1 MEADKPDA
9 GQTEINRPR
18 RRSRI
23 RRMIILTLVALI
35 GPVVVAGAGLYMYAK
50 GGRFV
55 STENA
60 YVKTEKI
67 AVSSDISGRVIVV
80 GTKENDVVQ
89 VGDLL
94 FMIDD
99 EPHRLA
105 LAQAEARI
113 ATVAQDLIALRALYR
128 QKAADRQQA
137 KGDVDFYQS
146 QFERQKKLGTK
157 GIVSQSSLDEYRN
170 NLRAA
175 KDRIASINQDIAQ
188 VLANLG
194 GSLKAGPEAHPKYR
208 EAVAIRDQVALDLKR
223 TEIRAPRPGVVSNF
237 ELQVGE
243 YIEEGKPIFSI
254 VGNEDVWIQAN
265 FKETDLTYVEVGQ
278 QATVQFDAYPDVEG
292 KARVTG
298 IAPATG
304 AEFALLPPQNAS
316 GNWVKVVQ
324 RLPVRL
330 RIKNLDGLPALR
342 AGMSVEVEIDTRHK
356 RVLPGIMGTAFAWV
370 KDPR

>member
-1 MEADKPDA
+1 VEAEKS
-9 GQTEINRPR
+9 EVSRPR
-18 RRSRI
+18 RRSPL
-23 RRMIILTLVALI
+23 RRTIIIGLVALI
-35 GPVVVAGAGLYMYAK
+35 GPLAVGGVGLYLYAK

-67 AVSSDISGRVIVV
+67 AVSADISGRVIVV
-80 GTKENDVVQ
+80 GTKENETVQ
-89 VGDLL
+89 IGDLL
-94 FMIDD
+94 FMLDD

-105 LAQAEARI
+105 LAQAEAHI
-113 ATVAQDLIALRALYR
+113 ATIAQDLTALRALYR
-128 QKAADRQQA
+128 QKTADRQQA
-137 KGDVDFYQS
+137 KGDADFYKS

-175 KDRIASINQDIAQ
+175 KDRISSINQDIAR

-194 GSLKAGPEAHPKYR
+194 GSLKAGPETHPKYR
-208 EAVAIRDQVALDLKR
+208 ESVAMRDQVALDLKR

-254 VGNEDVWIQAN
+254 VGNEDIWIQAN

-278 QATVQFDAYPDVEG
+278 QATVHFDAYPGVEG
-292 KARVTG
+292 KAEVTG

-324 RLPVRL
+324 RLPIRL
-330 RIKNLDGLPALR
+330 RIGNLDGLPPLR
-342 AGMSVEVEIDTRHK
+342 AGMSAEVEIDTKHK
-356 RVLPGIMGTAFAWV
+356 RILPGIMGTAFAWV
-370 KDPR
+370 KDHQ

>member
-1 MEADKPDA
+1 MEADKPEVSKP
-9 GQTEINRPR
+9 GS
-18 RRSRI
+18 RSRL
-23 RRMIILTLVALI
+23 RRTIIIGLVALV
-35 GPVVVAGAGLYMYAK
+35 GPLAVGGVGLYMYAK

-60 YVKTEKI
+60 YVKSEKI

-80 GTKENDVVQ
+80 GTKENEVVQ
-89 VGDLL
+89 AGDLL

-113 ATVAQDLIALRALYR
+113 ATVAQDLVALRALYR
-128 QKAADRQQA
+128 QKTADRRQA
-137 KGDVDFYQS
+137 NGDVDFYQS

-194 GSLKAGPEAHPKYR
+194 GSLTAGPEVHPRYR

-223 TEIRAPRPGVVSNF
+223 TEIRASRPGVVSNF

-278 QATVQFDAYPDVEG
+278 LATVQFDAYPDVEG
-292 KARVTG
+292 KAVISG

-330 RIKNLDGLPALR
+330 RIENLENLPPLR
-342 AGMSVEVEIDTRHK
+342 AGMSAEVEIDTKHK
-356 RVLPGIMGTAFAWV
+356 RVLPGVMGSAFAWV
-370 KDPR
+370 KDRE